1 MPPIRTSA
9 RQPRTVKLKKL
20 RAAADRVGAKRR
32 VLIHGGIAA
41 TQEDDVA
48 LLPLHRFLLD
58 PGLVLRKESAS

>member
-1 MPPIRTSA
+1 
-9 RQPRTVKLKKL
+9 VKLKKL